1 MIEEQ
6 NRMLEEQQR
15 LIREQMQLEEDKKNT
30 DDERLE
36 QWEDELHDID
46 NQIADNKEAALDAIY
61 GEDIQSAIENFA
73 DAYVGVW
80 SDGSAKIKDVVR
92 QMMQNMVKESIKATI
107 ESSKAMEEIRQKMRE
122 FYADKEFQNW
132 EQQELY
138 KMAEAYQKQ
147 LDEDYAW
154 AEDLFK
160 DTTAQQASNGG
171 FQAMSQDTGSELNG
185 RFTTMVELQSLQLD
199 KVRSLAID
207 TATISQN
214 ITEMRNLSLL
224 SIGHLESIAKNT
236 HELYQMNYRLG
247 KIEENTSRL

>member
-1 MIEEQ
+1 
-6 NRMLEEQQR
+6 MLEEQQR

-30 DDERLE
+30 DEERLE

-92 QMMQNMVKESIKATI
+92 QMMQNMVKEQIKATLQ
-107 ESSKAMEEIRQKMRE
+107 SSKAMEEIRQKMKE
-122 FYADKEFQNW
+122 FYTDKEFQNW

-154 AEDLFK
+154 AENLFK